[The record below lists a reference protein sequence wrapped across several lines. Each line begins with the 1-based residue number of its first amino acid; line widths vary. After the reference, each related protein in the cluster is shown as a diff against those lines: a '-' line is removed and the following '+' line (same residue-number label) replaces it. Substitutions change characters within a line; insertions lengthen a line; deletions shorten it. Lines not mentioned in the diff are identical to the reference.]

1 MNRVEEKIER
11 RGIYK
16 INNSNHLTVEEH
28 KKKLDVFTYKILEEA
43 EKEELTVRD
52 VEDVIEKLARYIQ
65 IADFTIKNNTK
76 FNAPGC
82 YLK

>member
-1 MNRVEEKIER
+1 MEEIER
-11 RGIYK
+11 KGIYK
-16 INNSNHLTVEEH
+16 INNSNHLTAEERN
-28 KKKLDVFTYKILEEA
+28 KKLDAFTYRILEEA

-65 IADFTIKNNTK
+65 IADFTIKTNTR

-82 YLK
+82 YLKW